1 MGSRGAAAALP
12 RDHVDCVKP
21 DWFLDWSSAGAAIV
35 APGPSAKSADVAK
48 LKGKVPVFAVKQG
61 VDLCPWADAVYG
73 CDAAWWRFRRGLPTF
88 SGLKLR
94 WSGNGC
100 CDFSDVVGVT
110 IRDNALDRIIVDEPG
125 VIGSGR
131 NSGFQA
137 LNIAVQFGARRI
149 LLIGFDMHGQHF
161 YGRNNWAMC
170 SNPDEWNFSKW
181 RRAFAAG
188 AADLKALGVEVVNLS
203 MPSTLSCFRKASV
216 DQVISEWNL

>member
-1 MGSRGAAAALP
+1 
-12 RDHVDCVKP
+12 VKP

-137 LNIAVQFGARRI
+137 LKYCGPVRCKAHPADRLRHARAAFLRPQQLGDVQQSGRVEFFQVAQSVCGRR
-149 LLIGFDMHGQHF
+149 
-161 YGRNNWAMC
+161 R
-170 SNPDEWNFSKW
+170 
-181 RRAFAAG
+181 
-188 AADLKALGVEVVNLS
+188 
-203 MPSTLSCFRKASV
+203 
-216 DQVISEWNL
+216 